1 MIPSTSSIATCSKRY
16 VVHALYGLRFV
27 RIILVLYTQFLIL
40 TLFFTSWGVPLHP
53 LIETDSN
60 FEVHV
65 FSSSSE
71 LLEKLHQTWSSV
83 EKQPYPAMYSSVYGD
98 ISMSWMFTSFLEIG
112 FQRNIKIMAKCR
124 SW

>member
-1 MIPSTSSIATCSKRY
+1 MFQT
-16 VVHALYGLRFV
+16 
-27 RIILVLYTQFLIL
+27 FLIL

-83 EKQPYPAMYSSVYGD
+83 EKQPYPAMYSSVYGGIILD
-98 ISMSWMFTSFLEIG
+98 PAMMVIPIDDYMVHRGHGVFDTAIILQGCYYLFFLL
-112 FQRNIKIMAKCR
+112 FMY
-124 SW
+124 